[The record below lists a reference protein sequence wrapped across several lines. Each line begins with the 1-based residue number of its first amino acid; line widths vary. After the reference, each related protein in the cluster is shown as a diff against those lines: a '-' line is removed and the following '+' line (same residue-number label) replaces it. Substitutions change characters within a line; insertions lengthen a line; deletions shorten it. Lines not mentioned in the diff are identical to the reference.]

1 MHGTHGEN
9 KQKEKISKL
18 NYYLLCG
25 FIIALGL
32 LFIFQG
38 FAAIIR

>member
-1 MHGTHGEN
+1 MHGAQGKN
-9 KQKEKISKL
+9 KQEGRINKL

-38 FAAIIR
+38 IAALIP